1 MRFVAPSLLVAASLV
16 LGCHSNHKDMDD
28 DHAKSGSTEERIT
41 LSQVPA
47 AVKAGFDKQYPG
59 AKIEHIEKETYADGT
74 VHYEF
79 EFEDKSGKDMEV
91 EFNAMGEVLEDH

>member
-1 MRFVAPSLLVAASLV
+1 MRFMSASLV
-16 LGCHSNHKDMDD
+16 VTSALLVGCQ
-28 DHAKSGSTEERIT
+28 SGSRSGSHEETIPLT
-41 LSQVPA
+41 QVPA

-59 AKIEHIEKETYADGT
+59 AKIEKIEKETYADGT

-91 EFNAMGEVLEDH
+91 EFNADGEVLDGH